1 MRIRIEE
8 IDEVVDRAFSHVDRA
23 FSRMGALFD
32 EVFDG
37 PLELDSKRQ
46 RRPSDVR
53 VSKSKDL
60 VTVEVDLPGVSLD
73 NVSINVE
80 SGDLILK
87 WKRENSRG
95 TSEGEYSFSI
105 SKSADVQNIGA
116 KLSNGV
122 LTITIPSVKQEPPSI
137 HSVKV
142 TSG

>member
-1 MRIRIEE
+1 MRIKIEE
-8 IDEVVDRAFSHVDRA
+8 IDEVVDRAFGHVDRA

-37 PLELDSKRQ
+37 GLELDSGRS

-53 VSKSKDL
+53 VTKAKDL

-80 SGDLILK
+80 SGDLVLK
-87 WKRENSRG
+87 WKKENSRG
-95 TSEGEYSFSI
+95 SSEGEYSFSI
-105 SKSADVQNIGA
+105 SKSADVQSIGA
-116 KLSNGV
+116 KLANGV
-122 LTITIPSVKQEPPSI
+122 LTVTIPSLQKNPDAT